1 MNVRSTPALLAI
13 ALAAACARSNSERDS
28 QIGRSTYD
36 GSENMVPAS
45 RTVTRAA
52 TTETSPLANDSA
64 MTTPPSQ
71 EPELAAAP
79 QASDAG
85 TKDAGT
91 KDAGPSDAGAKVV
104 LDVIYV
110 PTPQPIVDKMLELA
124 RVKKDD
130 LVYDLGC
137 GDGRIVVTAAKRY
150 GARAIGFD
158 IDPVRVAEAKKNV
171 EKNKVGHLV
180 TIEQKDIFT
189 LDLTPASVVTLY
201 LLPKLNDRL
210 LPQLE
215 ALKPGSRVVSHNYG
229 ISGIKPVH
237 AIDMRPRGEEEEHSV
252 FFYTIPFERERTL
265 PLPRPTVPPPT
276 VP

>member
-1 MNVRSTPALLAI
+1 MKLRSTPALIAI

-36 GSENMVPAS
+36 GSEDMVPAS
-45 RTVTRAA
+45 RTVTPA
-52 TTETSPLANDSA
+52 TTESSPLANDSA
-64 MTTPPSQ
+64 LRATPSD
-71 EPELAAAP
+71 EAEHVAAP

-91 KDAGPSDAGAKVV
+91 KDAGSSDAGAKVE

-150 GARAIGFD
+150 GARAVGFD

-171 EKNKVGHLV
+171 EKNRVGHLV

-189 LDLTPASVVTLY
+189 LDLSPATVVTLY

-215 ALKPGSRVVSHNYG
+215 ALEPGSRVVSHNYG
-229 ISGIKPVH
+229 LSFVKP
-237 AIDMRPRGEEEEHSV
+237 ARYLEMRPRGEDEEHYV
-252 FFYTIPFERERTL
+252 YFYTVPFERERSL
-265 PLPRPTVPPPT
+265 PLPRPTVPPPSL
-276 VP
+276 P